1 VDRYDPREIR
11 LRRRFEVLFENLGER
26 AIALGI
32 DPAAG
37 WLGRPLEVK
46 ADLGPRPFVAVLS
59 GGVRST
65 GRLNATTLARVEWAV
80 ELHRRGLGRR
90 LVMSGGPR
98 RPGRPPSAPA
108 MKDLAVQLGV
118 PPGDVLVEEVSSR
131 TAENAREVA
140 AILRAEGA
148 SSALVVTSALH
159 ARRAK
164 LCFEREGIAVGMAP
178 VPRIQGEPPERSSLL
193 SQLLHEYAGLFY
205 YRWRGWL

>member
-1 VDRYDPREIR
+1 
-11 LRRRFEVLFENLGER
+11 
-26 AIALGI
+26 
-32 DPAAG
+32 
-37 WLGRPLEVK
+37 
-46 ADLGPRPFVAVLS
+46 
-59 GGVRST
+59 
-65 GRLNATTLARVEWAV
+65 
-80 ELHRRGLGRR
+80 
-90 LVMSGGPR
+90 
-98 RPGRPPSAPA
+98 

-118 PPGDVLVEEVSSR
+118 PAGDVLVEAVSSR

-164 LCFEREGIAVGMAP
+164 LCFEREGIEVGMAP
-178 VPRIQGEPPERSSLL
+178 VPRIHGEPPERSSLL